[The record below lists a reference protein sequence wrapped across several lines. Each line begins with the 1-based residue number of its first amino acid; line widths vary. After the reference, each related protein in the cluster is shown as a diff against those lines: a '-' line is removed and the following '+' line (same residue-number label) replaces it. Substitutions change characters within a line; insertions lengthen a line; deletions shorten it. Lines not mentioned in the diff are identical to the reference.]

1 MDRVARPA
9 PSPLA
14 IASLVAGLI
23 VCCPIVPQIVAV
35 TLGMMALSRIRSAE
49 AAGRPAIG
57 GRRLAIAGIV
67 LGSVGLLAQAFATE
81 RIGNAVRASF
91 DRDLRNGVAAVLA
104 AEDEPA
110 ARSALAGLSAAG
122 GFTPAQ
128 VLAFATGSRSRFGA
142 PDGVSIIS
150 QVPSGSPLR
159 QETVSAVVFGFRR
172 DGRRLE
178 RTGSVS
184 AEIVTPFGE
193 ILPSLRILEISI
205 EDGPDVVR
213 LGRPLA
219 AGTDSGENV
228 VPPDPSTP
236 GPTTR

>member
-1 MDRVARPA
+1 MDRAVRPA
-9 PSPLA
+9 TSPLA

-35 TLGMMALSRIRSAE
+35 TLGMMALSRIRAAE
-49 AAGRPAIG
+49 TAGRPAIG

-67 LGSVGLLAQAFATE
+67 LGSVGLLMQAFLTE
-81 RIGNAVRASF
+81 RLGTAVRASF
-91 DRDLRNGVAAVLA
+91 ERDLRDGVAAVLA
-104 AEDEPA
+104 AADPSA
-110 ARSALAGLSAAG
+110 ARSALADLSATG
-122 GFTPAQ
+122 GFTPEQ
-128 VLAFATGSRSRFGA
+128 VLAFATESRARFGE

-150 QVPSGSPLR
+150 QVPAGSPLR

-219 AGTDSGENV
+219 APADSGEN
-228 VPPDPSTP
+228 PPAANPP
-236 GPTTR
+236 APAP

>member
-1 MDRVARPA
+1 MDRVDRPA

-35 TLGMMALSRIRSAE
+35 TLGMMALSRIRAAE
-49 AAGRPAIG
+49 AAGRPGIG
-57 GRRLAIAGIV
+57 GRRLAIGRRV
-67 LGSVGLLAQAFATE
+67 LGSVGLLAQAFVTE
-81 RIGNAVRASF
+81 RLGVAVRTAF
-91 DRDLRNGVAAVLA
+91 DRDLRDGVAAVLA
-104 AEDEPA
+104 ARDEPT
-110 ARSALAGLSAAG
+110 ARAGLAGLSATG
-122 GFTPAQ
+122 SFTPEQ
-128 VLAFATGSRSRFGA
+128 VLTFATESRARFGD

-150 QVPSGSPLR
+150 QVPAGSPLR

-205 EDGPDVVR
+205 EEGPDVVR

-219 AGTDSGENV
+219 APADSGENPAAAT
-228 VPPDPSTP
+228 PPAPAP
-236 GPTTR
+236 